1 MFCTC
6 IQSGSSHN
14 VVHSSSYLIA
24 ELIEYVLTKPKEYKE
39 MMGVPLR
46 GKNTAIHSPIATQ
59 TWRAVVVT
67 LMCHAAIDRLSTV
80 WVMVFLV

>member
-24 ELIEYVLTKPKEYKE
+24 ELIEYVLTKPKECKE
-39 MMGVPLR
+39 MMGGPLR
-46 GKNTAIHSPIATQ
+46 VKNTAIHSPIATSDLESSSSD
-59 TWRAVVVT
+59 TDVSC
-67 LMCHAAIDRLSTV
+67 CHR
-80 WVMVFLV
+80 